1 VKVLLDLITVKFLL
15 SYSTRPIHIFGLIG
29 MISSG
34 LGVVL
39 GVWLSW
45 QRLFLQVPLANRPI
59 LFLAILL
66 VIVGVQFVTMG
77 LLAELQ
83 TRIYHESQQRPTYT
97 VRETLGI

>member
-1 VKVLLDLITVKFLL
+1 MTVKFML
-15 SYSTRPIHIFGLIG
+15 SYSTRPIHVFGLLG
-29 MISSG
+29 LVSGG
-34 LGVVL
+34 LGVTL
-39 GVWLSW
+39 AAWLSF
-45 QRLFLQVPLANRPI
+45 QRLFQHVPLANRPL

-66 VIVGVQFVTMG
+66 ILVGVQLVTMG

>member
-1 VKVLLDLITVKFLL
+1 MTVKFLL

-29 MISSG
+29 LVSAALGAG
-34 LGVVL
+34 LGA
-39 GVWLSW
+39 WLSW
-45 QRLFLQVPLANRPI
+45 QRLFMGVPLANRPI

-66 VIVGVQFVTMG
+66 VIVGVQFITMG